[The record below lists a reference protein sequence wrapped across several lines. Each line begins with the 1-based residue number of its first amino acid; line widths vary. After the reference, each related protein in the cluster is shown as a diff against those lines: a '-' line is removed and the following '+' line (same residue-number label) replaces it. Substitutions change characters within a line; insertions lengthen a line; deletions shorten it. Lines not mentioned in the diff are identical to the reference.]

1 MAIDPHHLTGLS
13 VRSGGLTAA
22 PPSRTP
28 AIVLG
33 VGFGALIYAAVFFF
47 LLQWHH
53 MRSADVNP
61 NTATGLEDNLRAD
74 GAFVLVAIIVV
85 IIGAYMLLHAWAK
98 RREPPTP
105 ISFAGLMV
113 FGWGLFNLVEALVD
127 HHLLNVH
134 HVRDDVADS
143 VGWDVGFIVFA
154 VLQLL
159 AGYWLYRYGLRRVG
173 SAKQARL
180 VLPPLNQPAPQEPQQ

>member
-1 MAIDPHHLTGLS
+1 MPNQSGSARSDRSTAAGSWRPVSISMVTRRGCRKSYSSSGSVSDSCAGRCAAVTTATRMGDESRKVQVLTSPGRSTTMAIDPHHLTGLS

-33 VGFGALIYAAVFFF
+33 VGLGALIYASVFFF
-47 LLQWHH
+47 LLQWHY

-85 IIGAYMLLHAWAK
+85 I
-98 RREPPTP
+98 
-105 ISFAGLMV
+105 
-113 FGWGLFNLVEALVD
+113 
-127 HHLLNVH
+127 
-134 HVRDDVADS
+134 
-143 VGWDVGFIVFA
+143 
-154 VLQLL
+154 
-159 AGYWLYRYGLRRVG
+159 
-173 SAKQARL
+173 
-180 VLPPLNQPAPQEPQQ
+180 